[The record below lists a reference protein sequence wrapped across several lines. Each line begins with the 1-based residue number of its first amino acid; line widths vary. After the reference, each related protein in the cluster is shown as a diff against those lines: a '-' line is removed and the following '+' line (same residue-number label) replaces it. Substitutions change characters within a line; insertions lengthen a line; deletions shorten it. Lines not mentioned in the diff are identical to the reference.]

1 MKMVLTQGVKSEEIS
16 VTSKLWN
23 TKHEPKDVR
32 PTLMKTLKDLQL
44 HYLDL
49 YLMHQPFALKA
60 GDDLFP
66 KDEFG
71 NIIFADVHYT
81 ETWKQ
86 MEKLVKERLVKSIG
100 KRTTGSTKWKYWPKI
115 R

>member
-1 MKMVLTQGVKSEEIS
+1 MKMFLTQGVKSEEKF

-49 YLMHQPFALKA
+49 CLMHQPFALKA

-66 KDEFG
+66 KDELG
-71 NIIFADVHYT
+71 NIIFADFHYT
-81 ETWKQ
+81 ETRKE

-100 KRTTGSTKWKYWPKI
+100 KKTTGSTKWKYWSKI